1 MARYG
6 RAVLAVLIALA
17 VAHILDG
24 YGIPTAFATMLLA
37 VMFSVWRSG
46 AGPGLLAAILAIASI
61 RFFFLQP
68 LHSLDPFTLPDE
80 NVRRLLLYT
89 ESILLLWLLGSAL
102 RRGQSRLERSEAFLA
117 DAQAL
122 SRTGSISFV
131 VPDADVFWSAEAYR
145 LFGFGKEVSPSVRLM
160 LDRIHPGDASTA
172 RGRFYGLTEPV
183 ERIELEHRIVM
194 PDASV
199 KHLNV
204 LGKAE
209 REKDGRLRISAA
221 IMDITEARRTA
232 GLLRKS
238 QAELAH
244 VTRLTTM
251 GELVASIA
259 HEINQPLG
267 AVKLNAQ
274 TGLRWLDRE
283 PPELERVEMSL
294 RRIVDNAARAE
305 GLISRIRGMAK
316 KEEAAVAPVDL
327 NRLVGDVVELLRGE
341 AHERGVACLVDLA
354 PDLGEVQGDSIQL
367 QQILV
372 NFLMNGFDAMA
383 ATPKEEREI
392 AIRSRNGENGVILEV
407 RDAGPGIQRGSEGRL
422 FDAFFT
428 TKTHG
433 MGMGLSIC
441 RSIAE
446 AHSGRIEA
454 FNNEDRGA
462 TFRLTLPHCSR
473 ADALTPA

>member
-6 RAVLAVLIALA
+6 QASLAVLLALA
-17 VAHILDG
+17 VATFLDS

-37 VMFSVWRSG
+37 VVFSVWRFGIG
-46 AGPGLLAAILAIASI
+46 AGLLAAILAIASI

-68 LHSLDPFTLPDE
+68 LHSLDPFALPDE

-102 RRGQSRLERSEAFLA
+102 RRGQSRLERSEAYLA

-131 VPDADVFWSAEAYR
+131 APDAEIFWSAETYR
-145 LFGFGKEVSPSVRLM
+145 VFGFGEEVSPSVRRM
-160 LDRIHPGDASTA
+160 LDRIHPEDVNTA
-172 RGRFYGLTEPV
+172 RSGFYGLAEPV
-183 ERIELEHRIVM
+183 QRIELEHRIVM
-194 PDASV
+194 QDASV
-199 KHLNV
+199 KHLNI

-221 IMDITEARRTA
+221 VMDITEARRTA
-232 GLLRKS
+232 ELLRKS
-238 QAELAH
+238 RAELAH

-267 AVKLNAQ
+267 AMKLHAQ
-274 TGLRWLDRE
+274 SGLRWLDRK
-283 PPELERVEMSL
+283 PPELERAEMSL
-294 RRIVDNAARAE
+294 NRVIDNAVRAE
-305 GLISRIRGMAK
+305 GLIAKIRAMAK
-316 KEEAAVAPVDL
+316 KQEVESVPVDL
-327 NRLVGDVVELLRGE
+327 NHLVGDVMELLKGE
-341 AHERGVACLVDLA
+341 AHERGVACQIDLE
-354 PDLGEVQGDSIQL
+354 PSLGEVRGDPIQL
-367 QQILV
+367 QQIVV

-383 ATPKEEREI
+383 ATPREEREI
-392 AIRSRNGENGVILEV
+392 TIRSRNRGNEVIFDV
-407 RDAGPGIQRGSEGRL
+407 RDAGPGIQRGAEGLL

-428 TKTHG
+428 TKAHG

-446 AHSGRIEA
+446 SHQGRIEA
-454 FNNEDRGA
+454 FNNDDRGA
-462 TFRLTLPHCSR
+462 TFRLTLPQSEISK
-473 ADALTPA
+473 

>member
-1 MARYG
+1 MPQYG
-6 RAVLAVLIALA
+6 QAILSVLLGFAIAAFLES
-17 VAHILDG
+17 H
-24 YGIPTAFATMLLA
+24 GISMAFATMLLA

-46 AGPGLLAAILAIASI
+46 AGPGLLAAILAIACI
-61 RFFFLQP
+61 QFFFLQP
-68 LHSLDPFTLPDE
+68 LRSLHPFVLHDE
-80 NVRRLLLYT
+80 NVQRLLPYT

-102 RRGQSRLERSEAFLA
+102 RRGQSRLKRSEAYLA

-131 VPDADVFWSAEAYR
+131 APDADVFWSAEAYR
-145 LFGFGKEVSPSVRLM
+145 VFGFGKDVQPSVQLL
-160 LDRIHPGDASTA
+160 LDRIHPDDAGLA
-172 RGRFYGLTEPV
+172 RRRFYGLTEPV
-183 ERIELEHRIVM
+183 QRIELEHRIAL

-199 KHLNV
+199 KHLNI

-209 REKDGRLRISAA
+209 READGGLRISAA
-221 IMDITEARRTA
+221 VMDITEARRTA
-232 GLLRKS
+232 ELLRKS
-238 QAELAH
+238 KAELAH

-251 GELVASIA
+251 GELVASIS

-294 RRIVDNAARAE
+294 KRIVDNAVRAE
-305 GLISRIRGMAK
+305 GLIAKIRGMAK
-316 KEEAAVAPVDL
+316 KADAETAPVDL
-327 NRLVGDVVELLRGE
+327 NRLVGDVMEFLKGE
-341 AHERGVACLVDLA
+341 AHERGVACRIDLE
-354 PDLGEVQGDSIQL
+354 PSLGEVKGDPIQL

-383 ATPKEEREI
+383 ATPREEREI
-392 AIRSRNGENGVILEV
+392 TIRSRNRGNEVIFDV
-407 RDAGPGIQRGSEGRL
+407 RDAGPGIQRGAEGRL

-428 TKTHG
+428 TKANG

-446 AHSGRIEA
+446 AHCGRIEA
-454 FNNEDRGA
+454 FNNDDRGA
-462 TFRLTLPHCSR
+462 TFRLTLPQSEISK
-473 ADALTPA
+473 

>member
-6 RAVLAVLIALA
+6 RALVAVLVALA
-17 VAHILDG
+17 IAALLEGH
-24 YGIPTAFATMLLA
+24 GIPMAFATMLLA
-37 VMFSVWRSG
+37 VMFSAWRSG
-46 AGPGLLAAILAIASI
+46 AGPGLLAAILAIACI
-61 RFFFLQP
+61 QFFFLQP
-68 LHSLDPFTLPDE
+68 LRSFDPFVLHDE
-80 NVRRLLLYT
+80 NFQRLLPYT

-102 RRGQSRLERSEAFLA
+102 RRGQSRLKRSEAYLA

-131 VPDADVFWSAEAYR
+131 APDADVFWSAEAYR
-145 LFGFGKEVSPSVRLM
+145 VFGFGKEVPPSVRRM
-160 LDRIHPGDASTA
+160 LDRIHPEDVNTA
-172 RGRFYGLTEPV
+172 RSRFYGLAEPV
-183 ERIELEHRIVM
+183 QRIELEHRIVM
-194 PDASV
+194 QDASV
-199 KHLNV
+199 KHLNL

-221 IMDITEARRTA
+221 VMDITEARRTA
-232 GLLRKS
+232 ELLRKS

-251 GELVASIA
+251 GELVASIS

-274 TGLRWLDRE
+274 TGLRWLDRA

-294 RRIVDNAARAE
+294 KRIVDNAVRAE
-305 GLISRIRGMAK
+305 GLIAKIRGMAK
-316 KEEAAVAPVDL
+316 KADAETAPVDL
-327 NRLVGDVVELLRGE
+327 NRLVGDVVELLNGE
-341 AHERGVACLVDLA
+341 ARERGVACLVDLN
-354 PDLGEVQGDSIQL
+354 PSLEEVQGDPIQL

-383 ATPKEEREI
+383 ATPREEREI
-392 AIRSRNGENGVILEV
+392 VIRTRHGENGVILDV
-407 RDAGPGIQRGSEGRL
+407 RDAGPGIQRGAEGRL

-428 TKTHG
+428 TKAHG

-446 AHSGRIEA
+446 AHRGRIEA
-454 FNNEDRGA
+454 VNNDDRGA
-462 TFRLTLPHCSR
+462 TFRLILPQRETSK
-473 ADALTPA
+473 

>member
-6 RAVLAVLIALA
+6 QAFLAVLIALA
-17 VAHILDG
+17 IAEFLDS

-37 VMFSVWRSG
+37 VMFSVWRFG
-46 AGPGLLAAILAIASI
+46 AGPGLLASVLGIASI

-68 LHSLDPFTLPDE
+68 LHSLDLFELPEE

-89 ESILLLWLLGSAL
+89 EAISLLWLLGAAL
-102 RRGQSRLERSEAFLA
+102 RRGQNRLARSEAYLA

-131 VPDADVFWSAEAYR
+131 APGADVFWSAEAYR
-145 LFGFGKEVSPSVRLM
+145 VFGFGKEVSPSVRLI
-160 LDRIHPGDASTA
+160 LDRIHPEDVSTA
-172 RGRFYGLTEPV
+172 RSRFYDVAEPV
-183 ERIELEHRIVM
+183 HRIELEHRIVL

-209 REKDGRLRISAA
+209 RETDGRIRISAA
-221 IMDITEARRTA
+221 VMDITEAMRTA
-232 GLLRKS
+232 ELLRKS

-267 AVKLNAQ
+267 AMKLNAQ

-283 PPELERVEMSL
+283 PPELDRVGMSL
-294 RRIVDNAARAE
+294 KRIIDNAVRAE

-316 KEEAAVAPVDL
+316 KEGAESAPVDL
-327 NRLVGDVVELLRGE
+327 NRLVGGVMELLKGE
-341 AHERGVACLVDLA
+341 AHERGVACLVDLE
-354 PDLGEVQGDSIQL
+354 PELSEVKGDSIQL

-383 ATPKEEREI
+383 ATPREERQI
-392 AIRSRNGENGVILEV
+392 TIRSRRSGTSVILDV
-407 RDAGPGIQRGSEGRL
+407 RDAGPGIQRGSEGRM
-422 FDAFFT
+422 FEAFFT
-428 TKTHG
+428 TKAHG

-446 AHSGRIEA
+446 THSGRIEA

-462 TFRLTLPHCSR
+462 TFRLTLPQGE
-473 ADALTPA
+473 TPS